1 VIDPALL
8 RGLEAEPPL
17 QCVPRREPGNE
28 LIIFFF
34 LHHLFIQNMC
44 GITGFWNPQ
53 RNNER
58 ELRSMLD
65 RMLDVLDHRG
75 PDERGSRL
83 FVESGLALGHTRLSI
98 IGLNCGHQPIET
110 DDGDYAVT
118 VNGELYGYKRIRTQ
132 LACENLVSNG
142 KSDSAITLPL
152 YLKHGLAMVEHLR
165 GEFAIVLYDHREQR
179 LILIRDRFG
188 IKPLYYAVGEQ
199 GLVWGSEVKS
209 ILEHPDV
216 PAKLCPKAALHQM
229 MQVMVPGTT
238 AFENVDA
245 LQPGHMLIASL
256 KGGRLEIETK
266 RWWDFTFPD
275 SHETNPDPAEYVQGV
290 QDRLIDAVATRLE
303 ADVPVGCYLS
313 GGIDSCSII
322 GLATTLMQSPVKA
335 FTIAFDSDEYDESNI
350 AKLMADRTG
359 AEQEVLRLTEK
370 ELYGP
375 AFERATWHAE
385 RTFYNTLAVAK
396 WHMSRRV
403 RACNYKAVITGEGS
417 DELFGGYPFF
427 KRDWLGRDG
436 EEGGI
441 FAGAILAEED
451 QNHDAWQDLC
461 GFTPSW
467 LQPWML
473 VLQRCRPI
481 LSGNLKD
488 LLAQYDPVAE
498 IASAIDPD
506 AVRGRHRLDVSQYTW
521 SKTMLEGQILTWGGD
536 RMDMANSMEA
546 RPAFLDHHLAEYA
559 TTIPPEVRIRNGVEK
574 WVLREAMVHVLP
586 RELYERKKFAFMAPP
601 AHTDPVKQAAVQEMI
616 DHWLTRT
623 RVNMLGF
630 FDYDALTRFLDDAWK
645 ETDGTI
651 ARRNDIIMNH
661 ALQLHMLHGQYV
673 EGQPLP
679 AVD

>member
-1 VIDPALL
+1 
-8 RGLEAEPPL
+8 
-17 QCVPRREPGNE
+17 
-28 LIIFFF
+28 
-34 LHHLFIQNMC
+34 MC